1 MGFPLYDLDNVK
13 GHVVR
18 DESNTFENKNILI
31 YTSGSNDGEKW
42 SRVFYFEIEGINII
56 MFAQFLLGLDRLRKF
71 PLELKTCRDAASFKK
86 MGRGGQ

>member
-42 SRVFYFEIEGINII
+42 SRVFLF
-56 MFAQFLLGLDRLRKF
+56 
-71 PLELKTCRDAASFKK
+71 
-86 MGRGGQ
+86 